1 MNSFEDFYDYLEG
14 KASDWLDEIKSILIE
29 KKPGYEH
36 CLKIAN
42 TKTGEYK
49 VSSTDNLGQRR
60 KHMESLLK
68 RGGENTGPYIDIFG
82 SIPLEERG
90 ESIKY
95 EEFPNNSIST
105 SILLGSRLP
114 ANIPEKHFRP
124 LALNYI
130 NFLISKDIYN
140 FEEKYLEDRK
150 KEIVN
155 YISQNHKEFRT
166 IPEILENINKILS
179 L

>member
-1 MNSFEDFYDYLEG
+1 
-14 KASDWLDEIKSILIE
+14 
-29 KKPGYEH
+29 
-36 CLKIAN
+36 
-42 TKTGEYK
+42 
-49 VSSTDNLGQRR
+49 
-60 KHMESLLK
+60 MESLLK

-114 ANIPEKHFRP
+114 ANIPENHFRR
-124 LALNYI
+124 LAKHYI
-130 NFLISKDIYN
+130 DFLISKGIYN
-140 FEEKYLEDRK
+140 FEEKYLKEKK

-155 YISQNHKEFRT
+155 YIRETHKEFRT
-166 IPEILENINKILS
+166 IPGILENINKILS
-179 L
+179 I